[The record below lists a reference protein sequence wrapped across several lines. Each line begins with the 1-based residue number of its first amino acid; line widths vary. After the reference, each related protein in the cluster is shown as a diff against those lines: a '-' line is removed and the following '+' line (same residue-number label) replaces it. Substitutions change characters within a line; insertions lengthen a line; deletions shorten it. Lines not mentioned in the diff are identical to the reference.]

1 MKYSLAILK
10 PDCLQRRLSE
20 KVIRILKDNG
30 FQIVLM
36 KQLRLSKGDVEYV
49 YGDCLSEEWLASFVE
64 FMMSSDSLILVVKHD
79 EGDVITKLNELVG
92 STDPQKSDFS
102 KIRSMGE
109 SIRRNLI
116 HSTKNEKTFW
126 RELLY
131 FFDEKELKAL
141 I

>member
-20 KVIRILKDNG
+20 KVIRILKDNE
-30 FQIVLM
+30 FQIILM

-49 YGDCLSEEWLASFVE
+49 WRDCLSEDWFASFAE
-64 FMMSSDSLILVVKHD
+64 FMMSFDSLILVVKHD
-79 EGDVITKLNELVG
+79 EGDAIAKLNELVG
-92 STDPQKSDFS
+92 SADPQKSDFS
-102 KIRSMGE
+102 KVRSTGE

-126 RELLY
+126 YELPY
-131 FFDEKELKAL
+131 FFSTRKS
-141 I
+141 